1 MTDTIFSLPF
11 PRRAAFLAAV
21 LVALSGCASRSQPVA
36 EAAATEAAEP
46 AAPSYSAQT
55 FADLLIAEV
64 SAQRNVL
71 GVTLSY
77 YGREALASRDPE
89 IAEQAARLAAY
100 LDDPLLAIELGDIWL
115 AGDPDNAEAHE
126 LLAIA
131 RIHAGD
137 VAGAASHIDFLLSG
151 DPDQALMRLVS
162 QARGLDSDGN
172 AALLSALASLTKQHP
187 KQAPLWY
194 ARALHQQQQ
203 GDLEAALSATD
214 KALSLNKQ
222 HEDALLLK
230 ARLLYQMDRKDQA
243 WRHLSSLLRR
253 YPDAKRVRVLYI
265 RLLLEDGRRR
275 EASEQLAELTRHHP
289 EDQELRFSLALFGM
303 EQGARK
309 QASTTLKE
317 LLDEGFRP
325 DDMRLYL
332 ARAAEL
338 DEDPAAAI
346 DHYMQVGSGESQLRA
361 RVQAARLLYQTR
373 QDARAAELMAQ
384 LRDQQPDQIPALY
397 AAEADMLSQRQ
408 DYLAAM
414 ALLNEAVS
422 DFPDQT
428 DLLYSRAMTAEKLG
442 NLGQLEA
449 DLRRMLEL
457 KPDDSV
463 ALNALGYTLADRTD
477 RHQEAFGYISRAL
490 EQRPTDP
497 AVMDSMGWV
506 LYRLGQPDE
515 ALPWL
520 QKAWQAFPDPEV
532 ASHLG
537 EVLWVLGQQDEARR
551 IWREA
556 MGLKPDNTLVPRTVE
571 RLTGSAQP

>member
-1 MTDTIFSLPF
+1 MTDTIFMPSF
-11 PRRAAFLAAV
+11 PRRAILLATV
-21 LVALSGCASRSQPVA
+21 LMTLSACASRPEPV
-36 EAAATEAAEP
+36 TEAETAPEE
-46 AAPSYSAQT
+46 AVKPSYSAQT

-77 YGREALASRDPE
+77 YAREASASRDPK

-115 AGDPDNAEAHE
+115 AGDPGNAEAHE

-137 VAGAASHIDFLLSG
+137 VTGAAGHIDFLLKG
-151 DPDQALMRLVS
+151 DPDQALMRLVGQS
-162 QARGLDSDGN
+162 RGLNSDGN
-172 AALLSALASLTKQHP
+172 AALLSALASLTREHP

-194 ARALHQQQQ
+194 AKALHQQQQ
-203 GDLEAALSATD
+203 GELEAALASTN
-214 KALSLNKQ
+214 KALSLNDQ

-230 ARLLYQMDRKDQA
+230 ARLLYQMERKDQA
-243 WRHLSSLLRR
+243 WRHLSGLLRR

-265 RLLLEDGRRR
+265 RLLLEDGQRH
-275 EASEQLAELTRHHP
+275 EASEQLAELTERHP

-309 QASTTLKE
+309 QASNTLKE

-338 DEDPAAAI
+338 DQDPAAAI
-346 DHYMQVGSGESQLRA
+346 EHYMQVGSGESQMRA

-373 QDARAAELMAQ
+373 QDARAAELMAE

-414 ALLNEAVS
+414 ALLNEAVN
-422 DFPDQT
+422 DFPNQT
-428 DLLYSRAMTAEKLG
+428 DLLYARAMTAEKLD

-520 QKAWQAFPDPEV
+520 QKAWKAFPDPEV

-556 MGLKPDNTLVPRTVE
+556 MELKPDNTLVPRTVE
-571 RLTGSAQP
+571 RLTGSPQP